1 MLAILSAELDHW
13 QLRRPQ
19 TEPAWGPTLD
29 EESQFRWPGVGHGWV
44 KRCQKMSK
52 VSKIPVVYINI
63 FGIEWNWWSSPHRW
77 DSIWIALIH
86 SHLEGCMKVDM
97 FFCPDTNSMVGIV
110 ELKHYGGLGQFFGT
124 QGLLVVQH
132 WNGRNIPISGK
143 SWSTCL
149 PWSWPP
155 KAATELQFSIKIME
169 RSDTAASSSLAK
181 WFNGVSSYSL
191 IYWP

>member
-19 TEPAWGPTLD
+19 IEPAPHGED
-29 EESQFRWPGVGHGWV
+29 EESHEMARGFRMG
-44 KRCQKMSK
+44 QKMSK

-155 KAATELQFSIKIME
+155 WQLQHNFNL
-169 RSDTAASSSLAK
+169 ASKSWNDPTQLMALS
-181 WFNGVSSYSL
+181 NGVSSYSL